1 MGWSLHKK
9 CDVRRKGYAK
19 RMLNNMRGKN
29 MKKLLLITGD
39 IAAGKSTFS
48 KILSARYR
56 VAAFQ
61 KDTIKEILGDAIGF
75 HNREEN
81 LKLSNATM
89 GILYH
94 LFSGLAVTGNDVIL
108 EANFHEAELQKLHE
122 IAGENHY
129 EVCTLVLRGDTD
141 VLYQRYTNRMNNE
154 NRHPVHLSTTLDV
167 KEDFVRCAEWIKQEK
182 IIGQTI
188 EIDAT
193 DFSYQK
199 DEELLKRIDEFMG

>member
-1 MGWSLHKK
+1 
-9 CDVRRKGYAK
+9 
-19 RMLNNMRGKN
+19 

-48 KILSARYR
+48 NILSERYH
-56 VAAFQ
+56 AAVFQ
-61 KDTIKEILGDAIGF
+61 KDSIKEVLGDAIGF
-75 HNREEN
+75 RDREEN

-94 LFSGLAVTGNDVIL
+94 VFSKLSVTGNNVIL
-108 EANFHEAELQKLHE
+108 ESNFHEAELQQLHE
-122 IAGENHY
+122 IAGENQY

-141 VLYQRYTNRMNNE
+141 VLYQRYMNRMNNE

-167 KEDFVRCAEWIKQEK
+167 KEDFIRCAEWMKQEK
-182 IIGQTI
+182 VIGRTI

-199 DEELLKRIDEFMG
+199 SEELLKRIDEFMDRL